1 VFIEWREPQVAHI
14 QRIGGEAVPREQSRV
29 AAMPGAE
36 VDNVRAAGIG
46 EHLRG
51 GYHARQP
58 YPLIVAAGCVVASAA
73 TLAGQAPWTNSS
85 R

>member
-1 VFIEWREPQVAHI
+1 
-14 QRIGGEAVPREQSRV
+14 
-29 AAMPGAE
+29 MPGAE

-73 TLAGQAPWTNSS
+73 TLAGQEPWTNSS